1 MYQQLPS
8 FVLGFH
14 GCDRKVGELILAGEH
29 VSPSINDYDW
39 LGEGSYFWENSPERA
54 LSYAE
59 HLQKHSKRGKG
70 SIKDPFVVGAVI
82 DLGLCLN
89 LTDEGA
95 LLQLEGAYEVL
106 VTTSSDVLPVNVP
119 GFNGDQDN
127 LKRHLDCAVF
137 QTLHHARGEVGLPPY
152 ASVRS
157 PFLEG
162 PELFPGT
169 FFRKQTHIQICV
181 RDVRCIKGYFRPLN
195 SDGTLFQI

>member
-14 GCDRKVGELILAGEH
+14 GCDRSVGESILAGAH
-29 VSPSINDYDW
+29 VSPSVNDYDW
-39 LGEGSYFWENSPERA
+39 LGEGSYFWENNPERA

-59 HLQKHSKRGKG
+59 NLKKYAGRTKG
-70 SIKDPFVVGAVI
+70 SIKEPFVVGAVI

-95 LLQLEGAYEVL
+95 LLELEGAYEVL
-106 VTTSSDVLPVNVP
+106 VSTSKVLPVNVP

-137 QTLHHARGEVGLPPY
+137 QTLHQARAIVGLPDY

-162 PELFPGT
+162 AELFPGT
-169 FFRKQTHIQICV
+169 FFRKQTHVQICV
-181 RDVRCIKGYFRPLN
+181 RDVGCIKGYFRPLN
-195 SDGTLFQI
+195 PDGTLFQP